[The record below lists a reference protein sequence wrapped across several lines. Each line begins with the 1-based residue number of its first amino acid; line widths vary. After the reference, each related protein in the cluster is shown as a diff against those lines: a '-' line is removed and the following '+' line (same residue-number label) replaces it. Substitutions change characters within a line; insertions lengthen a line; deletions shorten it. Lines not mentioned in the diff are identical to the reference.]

1 MAAHLPYLIYKLYAI
16 LQTTKHFLSLT
27 AEVCPVCICHS
38 VPGMTEEITIACFI
52 SSALCLTNSISNA
65 SLPSLKADGSATLL
79 APSYSTGDDLPP
91 LCHHYT
97 QDTPL
102 QLNP

>member
-1 MAAHLPYLIYKLYAI
+1 MAAHLPYLIYKIYAI

-65 SLPSLKADGSATLL
+65 SLPSLKAEGSATLL
-79 APSYSTGDDLPP
+79 APSHSRVGDLRP
-91 LCHHYT
+91 LRHRYT
-97 QDTPL
+97 QDAPL